1 MTASENNKRIAKN
14 TLFLYFR
21 MLITMAV
28 TLYTSRVVLNTL
40 GIVDYGIYNVVGGVV
55 TMFSFLNGAMASST
69 QRYLT
74 FELGKGDTV
83 RLNQVFNASLR
94 IHLGISLGILILGET
109 IGLWFLN
116 TQMNIPAARMNA
128 AQCVYQLSILAS
140 MVTILSIPYNAVII
154 AYEKMSAFAYISI
167 IEVSL
172 KLLIVYLLL
181 LFRIDK
187 LILYAFLMLVVS
199 LSIPLIYTLY
209 CKKYFKT
216 IYTTKLKDKKLL
228 KEMTGF
234 AGWNMFGS
242 LAAIGFSQGI
252 NILLN
257 IFFGPVVN
265 AARGITTQVQGA
277 IQQFCA
283 NFQTAM
289 NPQITKSYAINDTDY
304 LHNLI
309 FRSSRFSFYL
319 LLILSLP
326 VMMETETILN
336 IWLKEVPP
344 HTVNFIRLTLCI
356 GLVDSV
362 SNPLI
367 TAAQAT
373 GRIKVYQIVVGGIL
387 LFIVPISYIALKM
400 GFAPES
406 VILVH
411 LSMVIIAQTA
421 RLLMIRPMI
430 NLSLRKYIT
439 EVGINIAAT
448 CLAASILPLFLR
460 WYLPQSFINFI
471 LVCLCSIISAG
482 LASYYIGFS
491 KNEKR
496 FVSEKIYTIINKLK
510 H

>member
-1 MTASENNKRIAKN
+1 MTTSENNKRIAKN

-28 TLYTSRVVLNTL
+28 TLYTSRVVLSAL
-40 GIVDYGIYNVVGGVV
+40 GVVDYGIYNVVGGVV
-55 TMFSFLNGAMASST
+55 AMFSFLNGAMSSST

-94 IHLGISLGILILGET
+94 IHLGIALGILILGET

-116 TQMNIPAARMNA
+116 TQMNIPADRMNA
-128 AQCVYQLSILAS
+128 AQWVYQLSILAS

-181 LFRIDK
+181 LFRMDK
-187 LILYAFLMLVVS
+187 LILYAFLMLAVS
-199 LSIPLIYTLY
+199 ASIRMIYTLY
-209 CKKYFKT
+209 CNKQFKT
-216 IYTTKLKDKKLL
+216 IHTAPLKDKKLL

-234 AGWNMFGS
+234 AGWNMFGN

-277 IQQFCA
+277 IQQFCT
-283 NFQTAM
+283 NFQIAM
-289 NPQITKSYAINDTDY
+289 NPQITKSYAADDTAY
-304 LHNLI
+304 LHSLI

-326 VMMETETILN
+326 VMMETETILS

-362 SNPLI
+362 ANPLI

-373 GRIKVYQIVVGGIL
+373 GRIKIYQIVVGGIL
-387 LFIVPISYIALKM
+387 LLIIPTGYTVLKM

-406 VILVH
+406 VIIIH
-411 LSMVIIAQTA
+411 LTMVIIAQTA
-421 RLLMIRPMI
+421 RLIMIRPMI
-430 NLSLRKYIT
+430 HLSLRQYILK
-439 EVGINIAAT
+439 VGINIILT
-448 CLAASILPLFLR
+448 SLAAIVLPLLLHY
-460 WYLPQSFINFI
+460 YLPKSFISFMVI
-471 LVCLCSIISAG
+471 CLCSTLSAG
-482 LASYYIGFS
+482 VSSYLIGFS
-491 KNEKR
+491 KNEKI
-496 FVSEKIYTIINKLK
+496 FIKEKVCSCIHKK
-510 H
+510 